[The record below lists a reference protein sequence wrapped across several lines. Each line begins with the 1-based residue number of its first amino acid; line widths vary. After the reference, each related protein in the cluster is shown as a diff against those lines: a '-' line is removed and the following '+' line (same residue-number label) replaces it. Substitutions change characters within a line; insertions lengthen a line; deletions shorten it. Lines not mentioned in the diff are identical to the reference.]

1 LVYLEALV
9 DSNVYDC
16 LHRIAQ
22 ICARKYAS
30 TQVAHIHVIG
40 IGRTTKFLGEVNG
53 CMDDGLAVVG
63 VKHGAV
69 FIQNMCKYIE
79 PNHNQSKLVIS
90 TSQHEDPVYEIQQT
104 TSFNPSILRGEVRK
118 NPYDVARK
126 IDNL

>member
-1 LVYLEALV
+1 
-9 DSNVYDC
+9 
-16 LHRIAQ
+16 
-22 ICARKYAS
+22 
-30 TQVAHIHVIG
+30 
-40 IGRTTKFLGEVNG
+40 
-53 CMDDGLAVVG
+53 MDDGLAAAG

-79 PNHNQSKLVIS
+79 LNYNQSKLVIS

-126 IDNL
+126 TDNL